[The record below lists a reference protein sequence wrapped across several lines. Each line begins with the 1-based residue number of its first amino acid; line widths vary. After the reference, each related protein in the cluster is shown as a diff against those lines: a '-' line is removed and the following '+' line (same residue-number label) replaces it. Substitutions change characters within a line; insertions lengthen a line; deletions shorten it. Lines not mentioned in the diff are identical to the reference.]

1 MFFGQVYCDFFDC
14 CHKCHNIE
22 CFESSDLQIECFE
35 SQILVFHLTAVQLNF
50 EFQHSPV
57 WQLLGNF
64 REFPHPNSSFEY
76 FSDFSNF
83 DFGDVVLF
91 SLSHDFFTFSFA
103 FCFFSQP
110 LLVFFPFDCSI
121 DKQFV
126 FILCEV
132 GRIYIRNIQSFADF
146 FCFFCQARPSF
157 FSLFIVDFVCQG
169 SPFQAS
175 YVKEA
180 GLI

>member
-35 SQILVFHLTAVQLNF
+35 SQILVSHLTAVWLNF
-50 EFQHSPV
+50 ELQHFPV
-57 WQLLGNF
+57 RQLSGNF
-64 REFPHPNSSFEY
+64 REFTHPNSSFEY
-76 FSDFSNF
+76 VSDFSNF
-83 DFGDVVLF
+83 VFGDVVLF
-91 SLSHDFFTFSFA
+91 SKCLSHDFFTFLFA
-103 FCFFSQP
+103 FCYFLSHSSFFLLIAP
-110 LLVFFPFDCSI
+110 LTSNLYSFF
-121 DKQFV
+121 
-126 FILCEV
+126 CEV
-132 GRIYIRNIQSFADF
+132 GRICICNIQSFADF

-175 YVKEA
+175 YVKDKH
-180 GLI
+180 